1 MNISKCFV
9 CCRFAVSAVWGTTVV
24 EDIGMGSNNLRKYIF
39 VYIPGRE
46 VGLAEIACF
55 IVVIQVKVQGFCD
68 LII

>member
-1 MNISKCFV
+1 M
-9 CCRFAVSAVWGTTVV
+9 V

>member
-1 MNISKCFV
+1 M
-9 CCRFAVSAVWGTTVV
+9 V
-24 EDIGMGSNNLRKYIF
+24 EDIGMSSNNLRKYIF